1 MRLFAL
7 PSLVAAFA
15 ALTAS
20 AHADLVDV
28 PALGLRLERGFRITQ
43 ISDEQLANDIWCM
56 TLNPRGE
63 VVVSGAGYIATL
75 LDTDGDG
82 KLDKAVK
89 FADTKGAMG
98 LCFDETGK
106 QLLVMGDGW
115 LSEYRDDNLDR
126 VADGGPRHI
135 LPFSSGEHGGHA
147 IRRGPDGWWWVIG
160 GNDSGMAERHAE
172 FDEIRVDELK
182 PDAPRRGVDVL
193 IPPTWRAMRAGG
205 IVRLSPDLKTEARW
219 ADGFRNPYDFDFN
232 ERGDVFLFDSDCERD
247 YFLPWYSGCRVYHAK
262 AHAFHGWR
270 LTGYQRSFRVPDY
283 MPETVPA
290 LADMGRGSP
299 TGVLVY
305 RGGAFP
311 KHYRGGVFIE
321 DWTFGK
327 IHYVPLI
334 PEGSGYITKT
344 EVFLEPIGTAGFAPT
359 DIVETADG
367 ALLVSIGGRKTRG
380 AIYRIEAE
388 KSFAFPEIPVLAHA
402 APPAPPELA
411 ALAAAQDKL
420 GGWKLTGASSDAF
433 VPYEPVRPQGLAGRD
448 RQAAAQLAEDGL
460 LSLDDRVVTES
471 ARLLAMLS
479 EDSSRAAENVMGAIT
494 EKSSPTSDFHFLACL
509 ACLSA
514 KPEAERT
521 GKIARAVLDLDRKL
535 AGGDRRPKQMWPV
548 RLNDVVER
556 LEKNNPGLA
565 EALLAQSGFATGGHL
580 PLVDVL
586 PVALRPEAAKKYLAA
601 VVHPAPGASAL
612 EWTPEL
618 IKLLAGEP
626 EARPLLRG
634 EWKNLGLRT
643 ALREALSRGAT
654 AEDEVLLAE
663 PDHPVVAQ
671 DLAAIEAF
679 ANSLKP
685 VAWEKGDAAR
695 GDKLF
700 HERACATC
708 HAGTSPIGPD
718 LSGPVARLSPSDLY
732 LDVQFP
738 SRSIAEAFRATLF
751 TLKDGTQRNGFVAFV
766 SADGVIVQTGPGQ
779 TERIPETDIVRRE
792 QSDVSLMPPGLLTG
806 MEAGQLA
813 DLYAYLQTLKK

>member
-20 AHADLVDV
+20 AQADLVDV

-82 KLDKAVK
+82 KLDKAMK

-126 VADGGPRHI
+126 VADGGPRHL

-147 IRRGPDGWWWVIG
+147 VRRGPDGWWWVIG
-160 GNDSGMAERHAE
+160 GNDSGITERHHDS
-172 FDEIRVDELK
+172 DEVGTIGND
-182 PDAPRRGVDVL
+182 DS
-193 IPPTWRAMRAGG
+193 RATRMRLRPALAGA
-205 IVRLSPDLKTEARW
+205 IVRISPDLKSEVLW

-247 YFLPWYSGCRVYHAK
+247 YFLPWYSGCRVYQAK
-262 AHAFHGWR
+262 PHAFHGWR

-305 RGGAFP
+305 HGGAFP

-327 IHYVPLI
+327 IHYVPLV
-334 PEGSGYITKT
+334 PEGNGYLTKT

-367 ALLVSIGGRKTRG
+367 ALLVCIGGRKTRG

-388 KSFAFPEIPVLAHA
+388 KGFAFLDAPVLVHA

-420 GGWKLTGASSDAF
+420 GGWKLTGASTDAF
-433 VPYEPVRPQGLAGRD
+433 VPYEPVRPQGLTGRD
-448 RQAAAQLAEDGL
+448 REAAAQLAEDGL
-460 LSLDDRVVTES
+460 LSLDEHVVAES
-471 ARLLAMLS
+471 ARLLAMLG
-479 EDSSRAAENVMGAIT
+479 EDSTRAAENIMGAIT

-514 KPEAERT
+514 KPETERT
-521 GKIARAVLDLDRKL
+521 AKIARAVLDLDRKL

-556 LEKNNPGLA
+556 LEKKNPGLA
-565 EALLAQSGFATGGHL
+565 EAMLAQPGFATGGHL

-586 PVALRPEAAKKYLAA
+586 PAALRADAAKKYLAA
-601 VVHPAPGASAL
+601 VQKSDAAST

-618 IKLLAGEP
+618 IKLIANEP
-626 EARPLLRG
+626 EARPLLRAQ
-634 EWKNLGLRT
+634 WKNLGLRA
-643 ALREALSRGAT
+643 ALRETLSRGAT
-654 AEDEVLLAE
+654 AEDAALLSE
-663 PDHPVVAQ
+663 PDRPVVAQ
-671 DLAAIEAF
+671 DPAATAAF
-679 ANSLKP
+679 AESLKP
-685 VAWEKGDAAR
+685 VVWDKGDAAR

-751 TLKDGTQRNGFVAFV
+751 TLKDGTQRNGFIAFV
-766 SADGVIVQTGPGQ
+766 SADGVLVQTGPGQ
-779 TERIPETDIVRRE
+779 TERIAETDILRRE
-792 QSDVSLMPPGLLTG
+792 QSDISLMPPGLLTG
-806 MEAGQLA
+806 MEPGQLA
-813 DLYAYLQTLKK
+813 DLYAYLKTLKK